1 MKLHPDD
8 KHASSVTGYGSG
20 WIAVNGKRHVTSLIL
35 HSSEGAQTWDCSSFA
50 ELNASHFEALAQ
62 LDIEMLIVGS
72 GERFALVPPALLVP
86 FYQRRIGV
94 ECMDTPAA
102 CRTYNF
108 LAAEGRKLAAA
119 LLL

>member
-1 MKLHPDD
+1 MKLHPDT
-8 KHASSVTGYGSG
+8 KHGSSVTGYGAG
-20 WIAVNGKRHVTSLIL
+20 WIAVNGNRFTTNLVL
-35 HSSEGAQTWDCSSFA
+35 HSMQGAQEWDCKGFDALSA
-50 ELNASHFEALAQ
+50 QHFEALAQ
-62 LDIEMLIVGS
+62 MDIELLIVGS
-72 GERFALVPPALLVP
+72 GQRFALVPPALLVP

-108 LAAEGRKLAAA
+108 LAAEGRKVAAA